1 MTSTQNAIILMAHM
15 TVPVTQDIVA
25 MEENAV
31 SELAAQDSIRPPF
44 LVCLIMWLFYAACI
58 NGEILLYKEGLL
70 STTLSEGTVLV
81 CYNNTYG
88 TVCDDRWDSRDA
100 TVVCKQL
107 GFEEADGKVSR
118 FSEFTL

>member
-1 MTSTQNAIILMAHM
+1 M
-15 TVPVTQDIVA
+15 
-25 MEENAV
+25 
-31 SELAAQDSIRPPF
+31 
-44 LVCLIMWLFYAACI
+44 
-58 NGEILLYKEGLL
+58 L

-107 GFEEADGKVSR
+107 GFEGADGKVSR
-118 FSEFTL
+118 FLIELKVSLKSDLCYVTINFI

>member
-1 MTSTQNAIILMAHM
+1 MAGLCNLL
-15 TVPVTQDIVA
+15 T
-25 MEENAV
+25 
-31 SELAAQDSIRPPF
+31 
-44 LVCLIMWLFYAACI
+44 ACI
-58 NGEILLYKEGLL
+58 NGEILLYKEELL

-118 FSEFTL
+118 FSEFTFKIKPVLTINPLNLKVA